1 MIDSYSIHTKSLRQF
16 FFETKQDLKRPCNV
30 PNQLMVLTSQK
41 LELVHHFEA
50 VLVNSSQAS
59 MALKIWDHILNIK
72 ITRIGGKMQQIFN
85 LLKTKSIFY

>member
-59 MALKIWDHILNIK
+59 MALKI
-72 ITRIGGKMQQIFN
+72 
-85 LLKTKSIFY
+85 